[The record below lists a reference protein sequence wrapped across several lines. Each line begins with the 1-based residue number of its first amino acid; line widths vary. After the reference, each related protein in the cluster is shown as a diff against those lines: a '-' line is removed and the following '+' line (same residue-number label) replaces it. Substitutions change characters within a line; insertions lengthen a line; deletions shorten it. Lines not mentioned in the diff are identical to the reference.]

1 MSNYPDE
8 NGGPYE
14 TPGTGASPYQQ
25 GGQTGGYP
33 GGAAP
38 QGEAGR
44 QYETQQFSQPQTS
57 QPHWQGQG
65 QGQGQGQPGYQ
76 GYPSQGSFG
85 SGGSSRPSMN
95 VRRTFKATEFWV
107 MVVVGI
113 ALLIAAAVTDSG
125 PDNQGFSA
133 EDAWRYVT
141 ALAVAYI
148 LSRGLTKLGGHERD
162 DHDRRGR

>member
-14 TPGTGASPYQQ
+14 TPSTGATPYQQ
-25 GGQTGGYP
+25 GGQPGGYTGG
-33 GGAAP
+33 AP
-38 QGEAGR
+38 QGDAGR
-44 QYETQQFSQPQTS
+44 QYETQQFSQPGPPQ
-57 QPHWQGQG
+57 QQW
-65 QGQGQGQPGYQ
+65 QGQGQPGYQ
-76 GYPSQGSFG
+76 GYPSHGSFG

-148 LSRGLTKLGGHERD
+148 LSRGLTKFGGHERD
-162 DHDRRGR
+162 DHDPRER